1 MKKLTMKQ
9 KSNLTGYLFVL
20 PFVIGFLLIYL
31 SALILYVTLSFKFTY
46 ASTGGMVME
55 NVGWDNYYKTL
66 FVDSGFIGNVL
77 LNLRDIFITCPAI
90 LLYSFFIATLLNTK
104 FKGMTLSRALFFL
117 PVVVAS
123 GFAGMQNDSLLTN
136 SISLFTGVSGDGTT
150 INITKSLLDL
160 IGAGMDSSINSLIE
174 ELISQIYVI
183 IMSSGV
189 QIIIFLAALQ
199 TIPKALYEA
208 SSIEGSSS
216 WEDFWKITLPMISP
230 MIIVSAVYTIIDR
243 MAGTD
248 NTIMNTIY
256 DAGMVQGKLGEA
268 AAMGIIYLLLVF
280 IILGLVIMICNRFV
294 FYEDK

>member
-1 MKKLTMKQ
+1 MKQ

-183 IMSSGV
+183 IRSSGV

>member
-1 MKKLTMKQ
+1 
-9 KSNLTGYLFVL
+9 
-20 PFVIGFLLIYL
+20 
-31 SALILYVTLSFKFTY
+31 
-46 ASTGGMVME
+46 MVME

>member
-1 MKKLTMKQ
+1 MKQ